1 MNTRPRLAEVL
12 KLLKTSKGIR
22 VRAGTAQHRF
32 IGIWF
37 VLVADRI
44 FARSWS
50 VKPNGW
56 YHTFLKESRGTI
68 QVGKIE
74 IAVRPVRIRSKR
86 LKDEVDRAYLNKYSS
101 RGEVKYANDLST
113 EKSRATTLEFVPL
126 EGDEPSFPNRQKA
139 ALFPAAQEKSSHL
152 DLTVRS

>member
-50 VKPNGW
+50 VKLNGW

-101 RGEVKYANDLST
+101 RGEVKYA
-113 EKSRATTLEFVPL
+113 TTSPQKNPELR
-126 EGDEPSFPNRQKA
+126 PSNSYPSKVT
-139 ALFPAAQEKSSHL
+139 SHHSQIGKKRHCSPQL
-152 DLTVRS
+152 KKKVRTWT